1 MHRQRRLFSWS
12 WSDSEAGNAGKIA
25 RTMAALETI
34 GVNCECGAHHEA
46 GHIVIAAVEGLR
58 LKPEGLMVDPS
69 GWGAGLLPRGAG
81 GPG

>member
-1 MHRQRRLFSWS
+1 
-12 WSDSEAGNAGKIA
+12 
-25 RTMAALETI
+25 MAALETI